1 MVLCI
6 DFSPVGFS
14 NFFEPVAPPED
25 ATLAY
30 FTDAGRGGA
39 GIGGG
44 KLGVPIFTSP
54 RLRGEVERG

>member
-14 NFFEPVAPPED
+14 NFFEPVAPPEG

-30 FTDAGRGGA
+30 FTGAARGGVA
-39 GIGGG
+39 EKMG
-44 KLGVPIFTSP
+44 P
-54 RLRGEVERG
+54 